1 VKKKTEKCR
10 FERKKTVFLHI
21 VRLSI
26 TALSNLPL
34 LHPAGRAREVNTDF
48 IYLTPIMLERFGKE
62 SGGQVFE

>member
-1 VKKKTEKCR
+1 VKKKTEKCQ

-34 LHPAGRAREVNTDF
+34 LHPAGRAGEVNTDF
-48 IYLTPIMLERFGKE
+48 IE
-62 SGGQVFE
+62 SGGQVFG